1 MTGKRGMLDMNKYII
16 QGQKAQRTYM
26 LWISAF
32 FLIFN
37 VYHTKLMSIFMFNA
51 SSVSVFVIQGFAVA
65 LLLIYFMTDKKLS
78 LYKTEIQP
86 MEWLLILTLAVMTV
100 TTKNISENL
109 TYIIRYAVLVL
120 IVILMKYDEKLF
132 HIIFYC
138 ILAAGLVHVAATL
151 WFYFDTDFY
160 MAHIYPNFDSSQKA
174 HLYEQVQKNH
184 HAVGLSNHYSQN
196 GIYMAISLCASFAL
210 LFMKSRSGI
219 LWKAL
224 LGLAVFFALILTGKR
239 GVLIF
244 SLFAMLVTYI
254 ICKKGAFANKLVTV
268 LFVLSSASLVIYALS
283 FYIDGIAAAFE
294 RITSMFLT
302 ENSDSDVSN
311 GRFKLYAIAWNFFR
325 ESPILGIG
333 WREFSKKVVSFYN
346 QDSVLRDA
354 HNVFLQLLCE
364 TGIIGFTIFI
374 SLFISAITQTIQ
386 LALKSIGDMLYL
398 SDKTKIV
405 LIFSLCYQVFFLA
418 YCITGNPLYDLET
431 VYVYIISVGFSS
443 GIYFRNKEEIA
454 KLKRRIIDKSKYIK

>member
-1 MTGKRGMLDMNKYII
+1 MDKYII
-16 QGQKAQRTYM
+16 KPKKVRHTYM

-32 FLIFN
+32 LLIFN
-37 VYHTKLMSIFMFNA
+37 VYHTKLMSIFMFTA
-51 SSVSVFVIQGFAVA
+51 SSASTFAIQGFAVA
-65 LLLIYFMTDKKLS
+65 LLLAYFMTDKKLK
-78 LYKTEIQP
+78 LHRIEIQP
-86 MEWLLILTLAVMTV
+86 TEWLLILTLLVMLV
-100 TTKNISENL
+100 TTENIGENL
-109 TYIIRYAVLVL
+109 TYIIRYAVLVF
-120 IVILMKYDEKLF
+120 IVILMKYDEEFF

-138 ILAAGLVHVAATL
+138 ILAAGLIHVIATL

-160 MAHIYPNFDSSQKA
+160 MANIYPNFNSSQRA

-210 LFMKSRSGI
+210 LFAKSRKNI
-219 LWKAL
+219 LWKVL
-224 LGLAVFFALILTGKR
+224 LLLVVLFALILTGKR

-244 SLFAMLVTYI
+244 SVFAMLISYI
-254 ICKKGAFANKLVTV
+254 ICKKGAFANKLITV
-268 LFVLSSASLVIYALS
+268 LFILSSMSLVIYALS
-283 FYIDGIAAAFE
+283 FYIEGIASAFA
-294 RITSMFLT
+294 RITAMFS
-302 ENSDSDVSN
+302 ENETLDVSN
-311 GRFKLYAIAWNFFR
+311 GRFKLYAIAWNFFK
-325 ESPILGIG
+325 ESPITGIG
-333 WREFSKKVVSFYN
+333 WREFSKEVVNFYN

-364 TGIIGFTIFI
+364 TGIIGFSIFI
-374 SLFISAITQTIQ
+374 SLFISAIIQTVQ
-386 LALKSIGDMLYL
+386 LAAKSTKDMLKL

-443 GIYFRNKEEIA
+443 GIYFSHREEIE
-454 KLKRRIIDKSKYIK
+454 KINRQITNKSKYIK

>member
-1 MTGKRGMLDMNKYII
+1 MDKYII
-16 QGQKAQRTYM
+16 PVNKVQHTYM

-32 FLIFN
+32 LLIFN
-37 VYHTKLMSIFMFNA
+37 VYHTKLMSIFMFPA
-51 SSVSVFVIQGFAVA
+51 SSASMFVIQGFAVA
-65 LLLIYFMTDKKLS
+65 LLLAYFVTDKKLS
-78 LYKTEIQP
+78 LHKVEIQP
-86 MEWLLILTLAVMTV
+86 MEWLLIMTLIVMLV
-100 TTKNISENL
+100 TTKNIDENL

-120 IVILMKYDEKLF
+120 IVILMKYDEEFF

-138 ILAAGLVHVAATL
+138 ILAAGLVHVIATL

-160 MAHIYPNFDSSQKA
+160 MANIYPNFDSSQKA

-184 HAVGLSNHYSQN
+184 HAVGLSNNYSQN

-210 LFMKSRSGI
+210 FFIISRKNI
-219 LWKAL
+219 LWKVL
-224 LGLAVFFALILTGKR
+224 LLLTVFFSLILTGKR

-244 SLFAMLVTYI
+244 SVFAILVTYI
-254 ICKKGAFANKLVTV
+254 ICKKGAFANKLVTI
-268 LFVLSSASLVIYALS
+268 LFILSSMSLVIYALS
-283 FYIDGIAAAFE
+283 FYIEGVAAAFE
-294 RITSMFLT
+294 RITAMFME
-302 ENSDSDVSN
+302 ENETSDISN
-311 GRFKLYAIAWNFFR
+311 GRFKLYEIAWNFFG

-333 WREFSKKVVSFYN
+333 WREFSKEVVNFYN

-364 TGIIGFTIFI
+364 TGVIGFLIFI
-374 SLFISAITQTIQ
+374 SLFISAIIQTIQ
-386 LALKSIGDMLYL
+386 LAVKSMKDMLYL

-405 LIFSLCYQVFFLA
+405 LTFSLCYQVFFLA

-443 GIYFRNKEEIA
+443 GIYFRHKEEIA
-454 KLKRRIIDKSKYIK
+454 KIKWQITNKSKYIK

>member
-1 MTGKRGMLDMNKYII
+1 MDEYII
-16 QGQKAQRTYM
+16 QGQKAKHTYM

-32 FLIFN
+32 LLIFN
-37 VYHTKLMSIFMFNA
+37 VYHTKLMSIFMFTA
-51 SSVSVFVIQGFAVA
+51 SSASTLVIQGFAVA
-65 LLLIYFMTDKKLS
+65 LLLTYFMTDKKLS

-86 MEWLLILTLAVMTV
+86 IEWLLILTLAIMSV
-100 TTKNISENL
+100 TTKSINENL

-120 IVILMKYDEKLF
+120 IVILMKYDEEFF

-160 MAHIYPNFDSSQKA
+160 MANIYPHFDSSQKA

-210 LFMKSRSGI
+210 LFMKSHKNI
-219 LWKAL
+219 LWRVL
-224 LGLAVFFALILTGKR
+224 LLSAVFFALILTGKR

-244 SLFAMLVTYI
+244 SVFAMLISYV
-254 ICKKGAFANKLVTV
+254 ICKKGAFANKLITV
-268 LFVLSSASLVIYALS
+268 LFILSSMSLVIYVLS
-283 FYIDGIAAAFE
+283 FYIEGVASAFE
-294 RITSMFLT
+294 RITAMFLT
-302 ENSDSDVSN
+302 ENEASDVSN
-311 GRFKLYAIAWNFFR
+311 GRFKLYAIAWNFFK
-325 ESPILGIG
+325 ESPVLGIG
-333 WREFSKKVVSFYN
+333 WREFSKEAVNFYN

-364 TGIIGFTIFI
+364 TGIIGFLIFI
-374 SLFISAITQTIQ
+374 TLFISAITQTIQ
-386 LALKSIGDMLYL
+386 LVVKSTKNMLYL
-398 SDKTKIV
+398 SDKTKIA

-443 GIYFRNKEEIA
+443 GIYFGHRDEIA
-454 KLKRRIIDKSKYIK
+454 KINRQITDKSKYIK

>member
-1 MTGKRGMLDMNKYII
+1 MDKYII
-16 QGQKAQRTYM
+16 KPKKVQHTYM

-32 FLIFN
+32 LLIFN
-37 VYHTKLMSIFMFNA
+37 VYHTKLMSIFMFTA
-51 SSVSVFVIQGFAVA
+51 SSASTFAIQGFAVA
-65 LLLIYFMTDKKLS
+65 LLLAYFMTDKKLK
-78 LYKTEIQP
+78 LHRIEIQP
-86 MEWLLILTLAVMTV
+86 TEWLLILTLLVMLV
-100 TTKNISENL
+100 TTENIGENL
-109 TYIIRYAVLVL
+109 TYIIRYAVLVF
-120 IVILMKYDEKLF
+120 IVILMKYDEEFF

-138 ILAAGLVHVAATL
+138 ILAAGLIHVIATL

-160 MAHIYPNFDSSQKA
+160 MANIYPNFNSSQRA

-210 LFMKSRSGI
+210 LFAKSRKNI
-219 LWKAL
+219 LWKVL
-224 LGLAVFFALILTGKR
+224 LLLVVLFALILTGKR

-244 SLFAMLVTYI
+244 SVFAMLISYI
-254 ICKKGAFANKLVTV
+254 ICKKGAFANKLITV
-268 LFVLSSASLVIYALS
+268 LFILSSMSLVIYALS
-283 FYIDGIAAAFE
+283 FYIEGIASAFA
-294 RITSMFLT
+294 RITAMFS
-302 ENSDSDVSN
+302 ENETLDVSN
-311 GRFKLYAIAWNFFR
+311 GRFKLYAIAWNFFK
-325 ESPILGIG
+325 ESPITGIG
-333 WREFSKKVVSFYN
+333 WREFSKEVVNFYN

-364 TGIIGFTIFI
+364 TGIIGFSIFI
-374 SLFISAITQTIQ
+374 SLFISAIIQTVQ
-386 LALKSIGDMLYL
+386 LAAKSTKDMLKL

-443 GIYFRNKEEIA
+443 GIYFSHREEIE
-454 KLKRRIIDKSKYIK
+454 KINRQITNKSKYIK

>member
-1 MTGKRGMLDMNKYII
+1 MDKYII
-16 QGQKAQRTYM
+16 QPKRVQHTYM

-32 FLIFN
+32 LLIFN
-37 VYHTKLMSIFMFNA
+37 VYHTKLMSIFMFTA
-51 SSVSVFVIQGFAVA
+51 SSASTFAIQGFAVA
-65 LLLIYFMTDKKLS
+65 LLLAYFMTDKKLK
-78 LYKTEIQP
+78 LHRIEIQP
-86 MEWLLILTLAVMTV
+86 TEWLLILTLLVMLV
-100 TTKNISENL
+100 TTENIGENL
-109 TYIIRYAVLVL
+109 TYIIRYAVLVF
-120 IVILMKYDEKLF
+120 IVILMKYDEEFF

-138 ILAAGLVHVAATL
+138 ILAAGLIHVIATL

-160 MAHIYPNFDSSQKA
+160 MANIYPNFNSSQRA

-210 LFMKSRSGI
+210 LFAKSRKNI
-219 LWKAL
+219 LWKVL
-224 LGLAVFFALILTGKR
+224 LLLVVLFALILTGKR

-244 SLFAMLVTYI
+244 SVFAMLISYI
-254 ICKKGAFANKLVTV
+254 ICKKGAFANKLITV
-268 LFVLSSASLVIYALS
+268 LFILSSMSLVIYALS
-283 FYIDGIAAAFE
+283 FYIEGIASAFA
-294 RITSMFLT
+294 RITAMFS
-302 ENSDSDVSN
+302 ENETLDVSN
-311 GRFKLYAIAWNFFR
+311 GRFKLYAIAWNFFK
-325 ESPILGIG
+325 ESPITGIG
-333 WREFSKKVVSFYN
+333 WREFSKEVVNFYN

-364 TGIIGFTIFI
+364 TGIIGFSIFI
-374 SLFISAITQTIQ
+374 SLFISAIIQTVQ
-386 LALKSIGDMLYL
+386 LAAKSTKDMLKL

-443 GIYFRNKEEIA
+443 GIYFSHREEIE
-454 KLKRRIIDKSKYIK
+454 KINRQITNKSKYIK

>member
-1 MTGKRGMLDMNKYII
+1 MDKYVIRVRRV
-16 QGQKAQRTYM
+16 QHKYM

-32 FLIFN
+32 LLIFN
-37 VYHTKLMSIFMFNA
+37 VYHTKLMSIFMFNT
-51 SSVSVFVIQGFAVA
+51 SSAATFAIQGFAVA
-65 LLLIYFMTDKKLS
+65 LLLAYFMTDKKLS
-78 LYKTEIQP
+78 LHKTEIQP
-86 MEWLLILTLAVMTV
+86 MEWLLILTLIVMSV
-100 TTKNISENL
+100 TTKSINENL

-120 IVILMKYDEKLF
+120 IVILMKYDEEF
-132 HIIFYC
+132 FYIIFCC
-138 ILAAGLVHVAATL
+138 ILAAGIVHVTATL

-160 MAHIYPNFDSSQKA
+160 MAHIYPHFDSSQKA

-210 LFMKSRSGI
+210 FFVKSRRNI
-219 LWKAL
+219 LRKVLLLSAAL
-224 LGLAVFFALILTGKR
+224 FSLILTGKR

-244 SLFAMLVTYI
+244 SVFAVVVSYI

-268 LFVLSSASLVIYALS
+268 LFILSSMSLVIYALS
-283 FYIDGIAAAFE
+283 FYIDGVAAASE
-294 RITSMFLT
+294 RITAMFFT
-302 ENSDSDVSN
+302 ENETSDISN
-311 GRFKLYAIAWNFFR
+311 GRFKLYTIAWNFFK
-325 ESPILGIG
+325 EAPVLGIG
-333 WREFSKKVVSFYN
+333 WREFSKEVVNFYN

-364 TGIIGFTIFI
+364 TGIIGFSIFVL
-374 SLFISAITQTIQ
+374 LFISAITQTIQ
-386 LALKSIGDMLYL
+386 LAVKSTKNMLCL
-398 SDKTKIV
+398 SDKTKIA

-443 GIYFRNKEEIA
+443 GIYFGHKEEIA
-454 KLKRRIIDKSKYIK
+454 KIKWQTAGKSKYIK